1 MLTGAHRASAHRSR
15 LTCGAGA
22 GWRWRGALAVA
33 AAGIVLAGWSLEGAQ
48 AADDVPLRLQLAQT
62 GGAEIPR
69 IAVLATVVGEPATQM
84 PLQIRIA
91 PTESIPRNSFL
102 RLRGLPPTAS
112 LSEGHSIAP
121 GAWAIPLN
129 GLPRLRLNLPA
140 SIAGKSDLVISLVDE
155 DGKLLA
161 EARVSLVIQQQAPA
175 SAPPAPAAVE
185 EKERVAPPPRA
196 LAPALTPADRENAE
210 KLVARGERDLEQ
222 GNIAQA
228 RQFFL
233 RAAQTGLAQ
242 GALMLAATYDPREL
256 ARMRAVSVQ
265 PNIAEARKWY
275 TRAVELG
282 APDAAHKLATLGGN

>member
-1 MLTGAHRASAHRSR
+1 MG
-15 LTCGAGA
+15 
-22 GWRWRGALAVA
+22 LAVV
-33 AAGIVLAGWSLEGAQ
+33 AAGIVIAGWSLEGAQ
-48 AADDVPLRLQLAQT
+48 AADDVSLRLQLAQT
-62 GGAEIPR
+62 GGAEMPR
-69 IAVLATVVGEPATQM
+69 IAVLATVVAEPATQM

-140 SIAGKSDLVISLVDE
+140 SVAGKSELVISLVDE

-161 EARVSLVIQQQAPA
+161 EARVSLVIQQQAPVVRAACARRGGEGARACA
-175 SAPPAPAAVE
+175 SS
-185 EKERVAPPPRA
+185 PRA
-196 LAPALTPADRENAE
+196 QAPALTPAERETAE

-275 TRAVELG
+275 MRAVELG

>member
-1 MLTGAHRASAHRSR
+1 MSADRA
-15 LTCGAGA
+15 
-22 GWRWRGALAVA
+22 WRGALAVA
-33 AAGIVLAGWSLEGAQ
+33 AAGAVIAGWSLEGTQ
-48 AADDVPLRLQLAQT
+48 AADEVLLRLQLAQT
-62 GGAEIPR
+62 VGAETPR
-69 IAVLATVVGEPATQM
+69 IAVLATVVAEPASQM

-91 PTESIPRNSFL
+91 PSESIPRNSFL

-129 GLPRLRLNLPA
+129 GLPRLTLNLPA
-140 SIAGKSDLVISLVDE
+140 SASGKSELLISLVDE

-161 EARVSLVIQQQAPA
+161 EARVSLVIRQQAA
-175 SAPPAPAAVE
+175 AAPPTAPIAV
-185 EKERVAPPPRA
+185 EKERLPASPPPRA
-196 LAPALTPADRENAE
+196 QVPALTPADRENAE

-275 TRAVELG
+275 MRAVELG
-282 APDAAHKLATLGGN
+282 APDAAHKLATLAGN